1 MLLKDGVM
9 DSIAE
14 RQHSHRSHT
23 RSVSPV
29 RQRSGNR
36 DKYRDRSP
44 SRRHHHHHYRSSR
57 SPAHEYKHGDKHR
70 ERKHHHHRE
79 RKELSPVSNAPPVL
93 PYNARQL
100 SKRDLSLLR
109 PMFAMYLDIQKGLV
123 IEDMDEQEVM
133 GRWKSF
139 IKKW

>member
-1 MLLKDGVM
+1 M
-9 DSIAE
+9 DRESHGKRIAE
-14 RQHSHRSHT
+14 RQHDHKSHT
-23 RSVSPV
+23 RSMSPAKPG
-29 RQRSGNR
+29 SSNR

-44 SRRHHHHHYRSSR
+44 SRRHHRSSR
-57 SPAHEYKHGDKHR
+57 SPAHDSKHGDKHR
-70 ERKHHHHRE
+70 ERKRHHNRE
-79 RKELSPVSNAPPVL
+79 RRELSPVSAAPPVL

-100 SKRDLSLLR
+100 SKRDLSQLE

-123 IEDMDEQEVM
+123 IEDMDEPEVM